1 MKSDKWMEGYDAHGP
16 GLFSACWLFIIV
28 HILHHTYVYKTKCKS
43 VFFGKDFECQQKK
56 EVLNGLAKMYIK
68 HSNVVPSG
76 VPQLVMSTFAKNR
89 AQNGGG
95 TGMKWHIL

>member
-1 MKSDKWMEGYDAHGP
+1 MHMAQAFFLLAGCS
-16 GLFSACWLFIIV
+16 SLFIYYITCTCTRQNAN
-28 HILHHTYVYKTKCKS
+28 L
-43 VFFGKDFECQQKK
+43 FFFDKDFECQQKK

-76 VPQLVMSTFAKNR
+76 VPQLVIRTFAKNG

-95 TGMKWHIL
+95 NGMKWHIL